1 MTWIVWWWRYLKVV
15 WYKHSS
21 DHPIINRGAI
31 NVASFETKRAFL
43 ANQGKGPEIFFDNA
57 KITGET
63 TI

>member
-1 MTWIVWWWRYLKVV
+1 V

-43 ANQGKGPEIFFDNA
+43 ANQDKGPEIFFDNA

-63 TI
+63 TT